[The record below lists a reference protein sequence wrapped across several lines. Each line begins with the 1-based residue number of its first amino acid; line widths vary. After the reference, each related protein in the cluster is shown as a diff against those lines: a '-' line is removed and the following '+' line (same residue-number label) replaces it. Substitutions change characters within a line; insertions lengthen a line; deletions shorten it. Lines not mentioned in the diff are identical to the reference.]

1 MGKVVGQT
9 GVADFFGGL
18 CRLNGRQR
26 NFSSLS
32 ADYLNENRSRSAM
45 MQSTDDRLRIE
56 AAQRDPA
63 RFGELYEDH
72 FCRVYAYIA
81 GRVRDRHQAED
92 LTADV
97 FREALAGIG
106 KYEWRG
112 VPFVAWLL
120 RIASRT
126 IADHFRRSG
135 RKAGN
140 PADEPEQSDAAEI
153 ERRAMLFE
161 LVERL
166 PEAQFRVIHLRFV
179 EQKSVREIAEEMG
192 RSEGAVKQLQ
202 LRAIE
207 NLRAHMEAAHG

>member
-1 MGKVVGQT
+1 MEEAVGQI
-9 GVADFFGGL
+9 GVTDFCGGH
-18 CRLNGRQR
+18 CRCNARRR
-26 NFSSLS
+26 NFSSFS
-32 ADYLNENRSRSAM
+32 ADYIDESRLRGTM
-45 MQSTDDRLRIE
+45 TPSTDDRLRIE
-56 AAQRDPA
+56 AAQRDPSH
-63 RFGELYEDH
+63 FGELYEEH
-72 FCRVYAYIA
+72 FYRVYAYIA
-81 GRVRDRHQAED
+81 RRVGDRHQAED

-106 KYEWRG
+106 KFEWRG
-112 VPFVAWLL
+112 VPFSAWLL

-135 RKAGN
+135 REAGS
-140 PADEPEQSDAAEI
+140 PVDEPEQPDPAEI

-166 PEAQFRVIHLRFV
+166 PEAQFRVIYLRFV
-179 EQKSVREIAEEMG
+179 EQKSIREIAEEMG

-207 NLRAHMEAAHG
+207 NLRVQMEDAHG